1 MEDTGGGGENMTD
14 KSDTCIIYLKI
25 NISET

>member
-1 MEDTGGGGENMTD
+1 MEDTGGGGENMID